1 MCRKARQHEP
11 LVSNRGVQID
21 RQQSNNRAESH
32 DTQGILPYPA
42 YVNKTLK
49 VDIRFFR
56 QEGFSLNEETW
67 VQDIKEKR
75 EVYGISQQKLAL
87 AAGITRPYLSDIE
100 TSKAHPSEALQ
111 EAISEALE
119 RFNPDNPLEMLFDY
133 VRIRF
138 PTTDVKHI
146 VEDVLRL
153 KLPYFIHED
162 YGFYSYTEHYYLG
175 DIFVL
180 VSPELEKGVLLELK
194 GRGCRQFESYLLA
207 QERSWYE
214 FFMDVLMEDGVMKR
228 LDLAINDKTGILNIP
243 HLTEKCRN
251 EECISVFRSFK
262 SYRSGELVRSGEKEC
277 MGNTLYIGSL
287 QSEVYFC
294 IYEKDYEQYKKHDI
308 PIADAEV
315 KNRFEIRLKNE
326 RAYYAVRDLLTY
338 HDAERT
344 AFDIINRYM
353 RFADKEVEKRRSEWQ
368 TNEKWAYFIGS
379 DRGRLKLT
387 TKPEPYTLTRTLNW
401 ISRQVAPT
409 WKVLQKIDSTN
420 GTTYLKDI
428 LDHAK
433 LTERHKS

>member
-100 TSKAHPSEALQ
+100 TGKAHPSEALQ
-111 EAISEALE
+111 KAISEALE

-262 SYRSGELVRSGEKEC
+262 SYRSGELVRSG
-277 MGNTLYIGSL
+277 
-287 QSEVYFC
+287 
-294 IYEKDYEQYKKHDI
+294 
-308 PIADAEV
+308 
-315 KNRFEIRLKNE
+315 
-326 RAYYAVRDLLTY
+326 
-338 HDAERT
+338 
-344 AFDIINRYM
+344 
-353 RFADKEVEKRRSEWQ
+353 
-368 TNEKWAYFIGS
+368 
-379 DRGRLKLT
+379 
-387 TKPEPYTLTRTLNW
+387 
-401 ISRQVAPT
+401 
-409 WKVLQKIDSTN
+409 
-420 GTTYLKDI
+420 
-428 LDHAK
+428 
-433 LTERHKS
+433 

>member
-1 MCRKARQHEP
+1 MTYAF
-11 LVSNRGVQID
+11 LD
-21 RQQSNNRAESH
+21 RR
-32 DTQGILPYPA
+32 
-42 YVNKTLK
+42 
-49 VDIRFFR
+49 
-56 QEGFSLNEETW
+56 GFSLNEETW

-100 TSKAHPSEALQ
+100 TGKAHPSEALQ
-111 EAISEALE
+111 ETITEALE

-153 KLPYFIHED
+153 RLPYFIHED

-262 SYRSGELVRSGEKEC
+262 SYRSGELVRREEKEC

-294 IYEKDYEQYKKHDI
+294 IYEKAQEQYAKLGI
-308 PIADAEV
+308 PLSETPV
-315 KNRFEIRLKNE
+315 KNRFEIRLKND

-338 HDAERT
+338 YDAERT

-353 RFADKEVEKRRSEWQ
+353 RFVDREDGKKRTDWQ
-368 TNEKWAYFIGS
+368 VNDRWAWFIGS

-387 TKPEPYTLTRTLNW
+387 TKPEPYTLERTLSW
-401 ISRQVAPT
+401 IARQVAPT
-409 WKVLQKIDSTN
+409 LKMARKIDAIN
-420 GTTYLKDI
+420 GTNIIESLVQD
-428 LDHAK
+428 AK
-433 LTERHKS
+433 LTDKHEKIIEQQTASSEEVVFQSKEE

>member
-1 MCRKARQHEP
+1 MKTEDF
-11 LVSNRGVQID
+11 SNIQRSVTKSVTVTFLFRLEGLKL
-21 RQQSNNRAESH
+21 N
-32 DTQGILPYPA
+32 DTDWI
-42 YVNKTLK
+42 N
-49 VDIRFFR
+49 DF
-56 QEGFSLNEETW
+56 
-67 VQDIKEKR
+67 KEKR
-75 EVYGISQQKLAL
+75 TQYGVSQNRLAVMAGISREYVSRIESGKVAL
-87 AAGITRPYLSDIE
+87 TEEIKGKFTD
-100 TSKAHPSEALQ
+100 
-111 EAISEALE
+111 ALE
-119 RFNPDNPLEMLFDY
+119 KLNPENPLEMVLDY

-138 PTTDVKHI
+138 PTQDVRHV
-146 VEDVLRL
+146 VEDILQL
-153 KLPYFIHED
+153 KLDVMIHED
-162 YGFYSYTEHYYLG
+162 YGFYSYAEHYVLG
-175 DIFVL
+175 DVFVL
-180 VSPELEKGVLLELK
+180 TSPDKEKGTLLELK
-194 GRGCRQFESYLLA
+194 GKGCRQMESYLLA
-207 QERSWYE
+207 QHRSWYD
-214 FFMDVLMEDGVMKR
+214 FLMDALVEGGVMKR
-228 LDLAINDKTGILNIP
+228 LDLAINDMAGILDIP
-243 HLTEKCRN
+243 ELTEKCNR

-262 SYRSGELVRSGEKEC
+262 SYRIGELVRSNEQDRYG

-287 QSEVYFC
+287 KSEVYFC
-294 IYEKDYEQYKKHDI
+294 IYEKDYEQYVKYDI
-308 PIADAEV
+308 PIEDTKI

-433 LTERHKS
+433 LTERHKKLIEQQTTSTEEMITETEE